1 MAYDPFKTTFGVG
14 ARVKVVRQRKYPGEK
29 LLGLIGTVRTDS
41 GSNISV
47 IFDAIKNA
55 RSSYGCFY
63 FKPVELVEVDE
74 DDNEIKEDKKMEK
87 ITGYLNVVKI
97 KAITDTGVNPHIY
110 EYANYDE
117 DLAVNDVCVVTGL
130 TKVRDLG
137 STILRGLSVA
147 TVVAIEER
155 NDIEVAGEVV
165 AKIDMRHYD
174 NRVRSRIKAAELK
187 AKMEA
192 RAKQLQDIALYQ
204 MLAKDDPD
212 MAALLEEYQGLPR
225 M

>member
-1 MAYDPFKTTFGVG
+1 MSYDPYKPTFGVG
-14 ARVKVVRQRKYPGEK
+14 ARVKVIRQRKYPNEK

-41 GSNISV
+41 GTNVSV
-47 IFDAIKNA
+47 IFDTIMNA
-55 RSSYGCFY
+55 RSSYGCYY
-63 FKPVELVEVDE
+63 FKAVELVEVDE
-74 DDNEIKEDKKMEK
+74 SDNEIMEVKKMEK
-87 ITGYLNVVKI
+87 ITGYLNVAKI
-97 KAITDTGVNPHIY
+97 KAITDTGANPHIY
-110 EYANYDE
+110 EYANYDA

-130 TKVRDLG
+130 TKVRDLS

-155 NDIEVAGEVV
+155 DDIEVAGEVV

-187 AKMEA
+187 TKMEA

-204 MLAKDDPD
+204 MLAENDPD
-212 MAALLEEYQGLPR
+212 MAALLSEYKTIAKI
-225 M
+225 